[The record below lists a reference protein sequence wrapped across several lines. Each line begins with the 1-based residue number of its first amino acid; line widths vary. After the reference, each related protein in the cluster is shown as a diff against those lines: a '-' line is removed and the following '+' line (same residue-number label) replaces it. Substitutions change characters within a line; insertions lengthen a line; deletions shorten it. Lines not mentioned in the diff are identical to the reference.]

1 MDSKTRI
8 IATLA
13 GFVTVFLLGWLFY
26 GVLLVDFYAANAGSA
41 VGIMRSDTEMIWW
54 ALIAGNVL
62 QAYLLVYIFSKWTTI
77 STFGGG
83 LQAGLIL
90 GLIMGL
96 AFNLSM
102 YGTTHMMNLTGT
114 LADCVVAAVMT
125 GLTGGV
131 IGMVLGR
138 K

>member
-41 VGIMRSDTEMIWW
+41 VGVMRADTEMIWW